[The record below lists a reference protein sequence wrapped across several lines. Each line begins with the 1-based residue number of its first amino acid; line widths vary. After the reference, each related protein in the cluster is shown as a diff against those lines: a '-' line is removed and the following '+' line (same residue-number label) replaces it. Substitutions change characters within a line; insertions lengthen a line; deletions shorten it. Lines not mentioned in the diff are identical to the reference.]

1 MSEERL
7 KILQMIQEGKVSVE
21 DGLRLMDALES
32 TRRPARTPGY
42 PTGREARWLRVVVTD
57 TSTGK
62 PRVNLRLPVNVLGAG
77 LKMGARFSTEVEGVQ
92 MDQIMDM
99 VRAGFVGKV
108 VDAYDDKDG
117 EDVEVYLE

>member
-7 KILQMIQEGKVSVE
+7 KILQMIQDGKVSVA
-21 DGLRLMDALES
+21 DGLRLMEALDAAK
-32 TRRPARTPGY
+32 RPSRTPGV

-57 TSTGK
+57 TNTGK

-92 MDQIMDM
+92 MDQIMEM
-99 VRAGFVGKV
+99 VRAGYVGKV

-117 EDVEVYLE
+117 EHVEVYLE